1 MSRQHDQLKALLH
14 LRAELVC
21 SLNSLNHHAPLH
33 SGRGGLNLRIA
44 AEHIGQA
51 IGELSNRIEELN
63 KVGLR
68 VT

>member
-21 SLNSLNHHAPLH
+21 SLNSLNHHALLH
-33 SGRGGLNLRIA
+33 SGSAGLNLRIA

-51 IGELSNRIEELN
+51 IGELNNRIEVLS
-63 KVGLR
+63 KVNPR